1 MKNKQI
7 KIDQNNHL
15 WTFCRNDGGSC
26 LLCDGVEVAH
36 VPNMFSSEAAN
47 HGIPLGGMA
56 RAKWLCEILE
66 RKDAVPETKS
76 P

>member
-1 MKNKQI
+1 MRNKKI
-7 KIDQNNHL
+7 KIGQNNPH
-15 WTFCRNDGGSC
+15 WTFCRNDGGAY
-26 LLCDGVEVAH
+26 LLYDGVEVAH

-66 RKDAVPETKS
+66 RKDVVSEAKS

>member
-1 MKNKQI
+1 MTPMPK
-7 KIDQNNHL
+7 
-15 WTFCRNDGGSC
+15 WTFSRNDGGAC

-36 VPNMFSSEAAN
+36 VPNIFSSEAAN

-56 RAKWLCEILE
+56 RAKWLCEILD
-66 RKDAVPETKS
+66 RKDAVPEAKS

>member
-1 MKNKQI
+1 LKPMHK
-7 KIDQNNHL
+7 
-15 WTFCRNDGGSC
+15 WTFSRNDGGAY

-66 RKDAVPETKS
+66 RKDAVPESKS